1 MDDTHPC
8 APALRR
14 AEPADWTALAETDAL
29 AASGDQGRRASIRR
43 WCSAGLVTLA
53 EDARGPVGYAV
64 LEYTFFEQGFLTLLT
79 VAPGARRQ
87 GVATHLLAAV
97 EAACTTPKL
106 FTSANVSN
114 QPMHR
119 LLLTA
124 GWQPAGLVHG
134 LDDGDPELFYL
145 CPSANL
151 SRSSTLRTFPDT
163 VIGKESRIRTRAGTL

>member
-1 MDDTHPC
+1 MGDIEPGTLVVRH
-8 APALRR
+8 
-14 AEPADWTALAETDAL
+14 AEPPDHTALTGTDPL
-29 AASGDQGRRASIRR
+29 AAAGDRARRASIRR
-43 WCSAGLVTLA
+43 WCEQGRALLA

-79 VAPGARRQ
+79 VAPAARRQ
-87 GVATHLLAAV
+87 GVATRLLAAV

-106 FTSANVSN
+106 FTSTNFSN
-114 QPMHR
+114 QPMQQ
-119 LLLTA
+119 LLLRA

-145 CPSANL
+145 RPPANL

-163 VIGKESRIRTRAGTL
+163 VIGKESRS

>member
-1 MDDTHPC
+1 MGDIEPGTLVVRH
-8 APALRR
+8 
-14 AEPADWTALAETDAL
+14 AEPPDHTALTGTDPL
-29 AASGDQGRRASIRR
+29 AAAGDRARRASIQR
-43 WCSAGLVTLA
+43 WCEQGRALLA

-79 VAPGARRQ
+79 VAPAARRQ
-87 GVATHLLAAV
+87 GVATRLLGAV

-106 FTSANVSN
+106 FTSTNVSN
-114 QPMHR
+114 QPMQQ
-119 LLLTA
+119 LLLRA

-145 CPSANL
+145 CPPANL

-163 VIGKESRIRTRAGTL
+163 VIGKESRS

>member
-1 MDDTHPC
+1 MGDIEPGILVVRH
-8 APALRR
+8 
-14 AEPADWTALAETDAL
+14 AEPPDHTALTETDPI
-29 AASGDQGRRASIRR
+29 AAAGDRARRASIRR
-43 WCSAGLVTLA
+43 WCEQGRALLA
-53 EDARGPVGYAV
+53 ENARAPVGYAV

-79 VAPGARRQ
+79 VAPAARRQ
-87 GVATHLLAAV
+87 GVATRLLTAV

-106 FTSANVSN
+106 FTSTNVSN
-114 QPMHR
+114 QPMQQ
-119 LLLTA
+119 LLLRA

-163 VIGKESRIRTRAGTL
+163 VIGKESRS